1 MIPAVAQTLAEI
13 LACGTSLSS
22 TEQIDFNPP
31 CLQSAVE
38 SGLNLY
44 CYNIRESN
52 PLQPIDPRM
61 ALSMTCEE
69 RTTIPGSSS
78 PIWFDVSFLVSAWD
92 CTALG
97 EQRLLSEALILLLR
111 HRLLREELLAPE
123 LRGYGSLPIKIASVS
138 PIDTVALLN
147 SLGVPL
153 RPTLHITVTIPFDLN
168 KAPPLN
174 QKLWLSPAR

>member
-13 LACGTSLSS
+13 LACGTSLNS

-31 CLQSAVE
+31 CLQSAAE
-38 SGLNLY
+38 LGLNLY

-52 PLQPIDPRM
+52 PLQPVDPRI
-61 ALSMTCEE
+61 AFNTNCEE
-69 RTTIPGSSS
+69 RTPISSNSS
-78 PIWFDVSFLVSAWD
+78 PVWFDVSFLVSAWD

-97 EQRLLSEALILLLR
+97 EQRLLSEVLILLLR

-153 RPTLHITVTIPFDLN
+153 RPTLHVTVTIPFDLN
-168 KAPPLN
+168 KAPPLS
-174 QKLWLSPAR
+174 QKIWLSSTR